1 MEAVYSMVIHDL
13 YQNGLYVD
21 EDTLEYVPDI
31 NMKHV
36 RIQGSTGGFV
46 SMCRGYII
54 DFTRSRISI
63 IGEEGFTILRIED
76 KTIYENDKPILTA
89 REVCSFLVPVGDNK
103 LTIKIRAKMLDG
115 SGDKVSIKFSTLNW
129 IRDSGVYKR
138 YRRKCILR

>member
-1 MEAVYSMVIHDL
+1 MEAVYSMVVHDL
-13 YQNGLYVD
+13 YQTGLYVD

-31 NMKHV
+31 NMKPV
-36 RIQGSTGGFV
+36 RIQGSAGGFV

-138 YRRKCILR
+138 YRRKYILR

>member
-1 MEAVYSMVIHDL
+1 
-13 YQNGLYVD
+13 
-21 EDTLEYVPDI
+21 
-31 NMKHV
+31 MKHV

-115 SGDKVSIKFSTLNW
+115 SGDKISVKFSDLNW
-129 IRDSGVYKR
+129 VRDDKVYKR

>member
-21 EDTLEYVPDI
+21 EDTLEYVSDI

-115 SGDKVSIKFSTLNW
+115 SGDKISVKFSDLNLV
-129 IRDSGVYKR
+129 RDDKVYKR